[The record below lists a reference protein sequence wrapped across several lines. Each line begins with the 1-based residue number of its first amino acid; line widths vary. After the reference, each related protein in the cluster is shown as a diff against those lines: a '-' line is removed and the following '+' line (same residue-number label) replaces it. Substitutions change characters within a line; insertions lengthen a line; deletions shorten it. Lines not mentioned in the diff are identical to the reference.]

1 MLQPSKNL
9 TEHHLTVTRTARFY
23 TIGPTDGKAERVWI
37 VCHGYNQLA
46 AEFIGYFE
54 GLDDGKTLIIAPE
67 ALSRFYV
74 DRFAADASQA
84 RKVGASWMTREDRL
98 TEIEDYVAYLT
109 ALYDHITSTIS
120 RGDLTLTVLG
130 FSQGCATVSRWVAKA
145 THPVDRLIL
154 WGGSL
159 PPDLDLTASGERLR
173 AIRLVLVVGR
183 EDELIGA
190 EAITEEEARLKEHRI
205 GYELIRFDGGHQLH
219 RRTLLDLA
227 D

>member
-1 MLQPSKNL
+1 MLQPPKNF
-9 TEHHLTVTRTARFY
+9 TEHRLTVTRTARFY
-23 TIGPTDGKAERVWI
+23 TIGPTNGKAERVWI
-37 VCHGYNQLA
+37 VCHGYSQLA
-46 AEFIGYFE
+46 AEFITYFD
-54 GLDDGKTLIIAPE
+54 GLDDGKTLIVAPE

-74 DRFAADASQA
+74 DPFAADASQA

-98 TEIEDYVAYLT
+98 TEIEDYIAYLSV
-109 ALYDHITSTIS
+109 LYDHITSTIN
-120 RGDLTLTVLG
+120 RGDIALTVFG
-130 FSQGCATVSRWVAKA
+130 FSQGCATVGRWVTSG

-159 PPDLDLTASGERLR
+159 PPDLDLTASGPRLK
-173 AIRLVLVVGR
+173 AIRLVLVVGH

-190 EAITEEEARLKEHRI
+190 QAIAEEEARLTEHGI

>member
-1 MLQPSKNL
+1 
-9 TEHHLTVTRTARFY
+9 
-23 TIGPTDGKAERVWI
+23 
-37 VCHGYNQLA
+37 
-46 AEFIGYFE
+46 
-54 GLDDGKTLIIAPE
+54 
-67 ALSRFYV
+67 
-74 DRFAADASQA
+74 
-84 RKVGASWMTREDRL
+84 MTREDRL

-109 ALYDHITSTIS
+109 ALYDHINSTTN
-120 RGDLTLTVLG
+120 RGDIPLTVFG
-130 FSQGCATVSRWVAKA
+130 FSQGCATAGRWVANG

-159 PPDLDLTASGERLR
+159 PPDLDLTASGPRLK
-173 AIRLVLVVGR
+173 AIRLVLVVGH

-190 EAITEEEARLKEHRI
+190 QAIAEEEARLTEHGI